1 MLFTFPSRYLYTI
14 GLQGVFSLA
23 GWSRRI
29 RSGFLVSRLTQDTAL
44 PHPLAR
50 TGLSPSAAAIS
61 NAFRFASS
69 GNPCGPITPPLPKQR
84 RFGLL
89 PFRSPLLGESRL
101 FSSPAGTKMF
111 QFPAFAC
118 LAACRAFNAAGF
130 PIRTPAD
137 QWSFAPTRGFSQL
150 VASFIA
156 SWSLGIYLFARF
168 VILLYLNIIYLSCS
182 ILFCHLSNM
191 SKNLY
196 PAVTG
201 GLRGE

>member
-1 MLFTFPSRYLYTI
+1 MVPANS
-14 GLQGVFSLA
+14 V
-23 GWSRRI
+23 RI
-29 RSGFLVSRLTQDTAL
+29 PRVPTYSG
-44 PHPLAR
+44 
-50 TGLSPSAAAIS
+50 
-61 NAFRFASS
+61 FRFASPACAYGAVTLCGGDFQRLPLRELWQS
-69 GNPCGPITPPLPKQR
+69 RGPITPPLPKQR

-137 QWSFAPTRGFSQL
+137 QRSFAPTRGFSQL

-156 SWSLGIYLFARF
+156 SWSLGIHHTPLF
-168 VILLYLNIIYLSCS
+168 ICS
-182 ILFCHLSNM
+182 IRDFLI
-191 SKNLY
+191 
-196 PAVTG
+196 P
-201 GLRGE
+201 

>member
-29 RSGFLVSRLTQDTAL
+29 RSGFLVSRLTQDPAL

-61 NAFRFASS
+61 NAFRFARS

-137 QWSFAPTRGFSQL
+137 QRSFAPTRGFSQL

-156 SWSLGIYLFARF
+156 SWSLGIHHTPLF
-168 VILLYLNIIYLSCS
+168 ICS
-182 ILFCHLSNM
+182 IRDF
-191 SKNLY
+191 Y
-196 PAVTG
+196 T
-201 GLRGE
+201 

>member
-1 MLFTFPSRYLYTI
+1 M
-14 GLQGVFSLA
+14 
-23 GWSRRI
+23 
-29 RSGFLVSRLTQDTAL
+29 SRLTQDSAL

-118 LAACRAFNAAGF
+118 LAACRAFNAAGS

-150 VASFIA
+150 VASFFA
-156 SWSLGIYLFARF
+156 SWSLGIHHTPLF
-168 VILLYLNIIYLSCS
+168 ICS
-182 ILFCHLSNM
+182 IRDFLIPKYNISVLLDFILPSFQHVKELHRPSPGKRQVKRNRTFSM
-191 SKNLY
+191 FQI
-196 PAVTG
+196 PAVS
-201 GLRGE
+201 

>member
-1 MLFTFPSRYLYTI
+1 M
-14 GLQGVFSLA
+14 
-23 GWSRRI
+23 
-29 RSGFLVSRLTQDTAL
+29 SRLTQDTAL

-61 NAFRFASS
+61 NAFRFARF
-69 GNPCGPITPPLPKQR
+69 GNPRGPITPPLPKQR

-118 LAACRAFNAAGF
+118 LAACRAFNAAGS

-137 QWSFAPTRGFSQL
+137 QRSFAPTRGFSQL

-156 SWSLGIYLFARF
+156 SWSLGIHHTPLFICSIRDF
-168 VILLYLNIIYLSCS
+168 LIPKINIISVLLDFILPSFQHVKELISCHHWRVAWR
-182 ILFCHLSNM
+182 IRESN
-191 SKNLY
+191 
-196 PAVTG
+196 P
-201 GLRGE
+201 

>member
-1 MLFTFPSRYLYTI
+1 M
-14 GLQGVFSLA
+14 
-23 GWSRRI
+23 
-29 RSGFLVSRLTQDTAL
+29 SRLTQDTAL

-69 GNPCGPITPPLPKQR
+69 GNPAV
-84 RFGLL
+84 LL
-89 PFRSPLLGESRL
+89 PRRCRNNGGLGCS
-101 FSSPAGTKMF
+101 AGTKMF

-118 LAACRAFNAAGF
+118 LAACRAFNAAGS

-156 SWSLGIYLFARF
+156 SWSLGIHHTPF
-168 VILLYLNIIYLSCS
+168 VICS
-182 ILFCHLSNM
+182 IRDFLI
-191 SKNLY
+191 
-196 PAVTG
+196 P
-201 GLRGE
+201 